1 MTDTNTDTFNP
12 DDRRRVF
19 AAFAADYRIVAGWT
33 GLRTRA
39 YVDRVIEQIK
49 PFIEREYLSAI
60 HLQLKTASGVVR
72 EAAVYHVS
80 TSASTWSS
88 DSPGDMY
95 WDHFDGD
102 FLHIHIEY
110 SDAWWELPKDT
121 RQAFRDEHIPDWG
134 SSSLDGVYAS
144 LTAADDRQ
152 YSSGSYGMKR
162 THHS

>member
-19 AAFAADYRIVAGWT
+19 AAFAADYRIVASWT

-49 PFIEREYLSAI
+49 PFIEHEYLSAI
-60 HLQLKTASGVVR
+60 HLQLKTASGAVR

-80 TSASTWSS
+80 TAASTWSS

-95 WDHFDGD
+95 WNHFDGD
-102 FLHIHIEY
+102 FLGIHIEY
-110 SDAWWELPKDT
+110 SDIWWDLPKDT
-121 RQAFRDEHIPDWG
+121 RQAFRDKHIPDWG
-134 SSSLDGVYAS
+134 SSSLDGVYDS